1 MDPHPPGTRFF
12 HRLLDVSGHGSQSS
26 FPTESEVSVV
36 EATPFASARHVGV
49 VLADDEACNTLF
61 FDEGTCNTLFSMKK
75 TCVVLNFGN
84 HQWPVEGKWAAVT
97 WWEATNIATTSGSIG
112 TMGWMC

>member
-61 FDEGTCNTLFSMKK
+61 FDEGTCNTLFFDEENVCSSQLRQSP
-75 TCVVLNFGN
+75 T
-84 HQWPVEGKWAAVT
+84 A
-97 WWEATNIATTSGSIG
+97 S
-112 TMGWMC
+112 